1 MEAFVVVL
9 VVLIGVFLI
18 IAITGADP
26 KPHRIPVADS
36 SARLTLEEVVWI
48 NRISALRILA
58 PEMAIDLAARLQG
71 DAWQVANASLCAT
84 LLELNREDKA
94 LALYSYLDAH
104 HSREALAKML
114 YQLIDAGEAAKALEL
129 LKRTGDKRPSDPL
142 LRIPLLLAEGDQDT
156 ANSEL
161 ETFATTSNLSAQ
173 QWLGL
178 ARLQRQSGKEDAARH
193 SLAQFWALQK
203 TVPAE
208 DIVGLEILARELAF
222 LGDLQQLLEISDS
235 LSLQR
240 NNPFIAPMIEAGWLA
255 QAQQQIQ
262 RLDANWR
269 DEHYDQLLDAML
281 RHRQLREAEALL
293 EEVEEGA
300 HDALLLR
307 LAQWWIDQGAVSEA
321 ERDVQRLSRHETQR
335 ISLYLSLWSLYE
347 QSQPD
352 LVTSMLG
359 QAERWIEYLPEDTDR
374 DHLRLQVLNARLTLQ
389 SRLPERQRT
398 SYEIR
403 RALEQIQRLAERQP
417 LFDRA
422 FTDTRHA
429 LLLQRLDRP
438 ADARSL
444 LDNVRGT
451 LVTDNAPEEIEAF
464 DMALLLDDLAIAYLR
479 LGDVDKAVDLIRR
492 IPGEISYPSDWI
504 DALLEQDLLAH
515 AVDGLGYRDLFDPR
529 NGPQRLLKKL
539 DAAATD
545 ESRTLKHRLLDKVF
559 SDDFWRQPNAV

>member
-1 MEAFVVVL
+1 MEVFVFVL

-26 KPHRIPVADS
+26 KPRRIAVADS

-48 NRISALRILA
+48 NRISTLRFLA

-84 LLELNREDKA
+84 LLELNREEKA
-94 LALYSYLDAH
+94 LGLYSYLDAH
-104 HSREALAKML
+104 HRREALAKML
-114 YQLIDAGEAAKALEL
+114 YQLIDAGEVEKALEL
-129 LKRTGDKRPSDPL
+129 LKRTGDERPSDPL

-173 QWLGL
+173 QWLDL
-178 ARLQRQSGKEDAARH
+178 ARLQRQSGKEDAVRH
-193 SLAQFWALQK
+193 SLAQFWALQQ

-208 DIVGLEILARELAF
+208 DIVGLEIFARELAS
-222 LGDLQQLLEISDS
+222 LGDLQQLLDISDS

-240 NNPFIAPMIEAGWLA
+240 DNPFIAPMIEAGWFA

-262 RLDANWR
+262 RLDADWR
-269 DEHYDQLLDAML
+269 NEHYDQLFDAML

-293 EEVEEGA
+293 KEVEDSA

-307 LAQWWIDQGAVSEA
+307 LAQWWIDQGAVSDA
-321 ERDVQRLSRHETQR
+321 ERDVQRMSRHETQR
-335 ISLYLSLWSLYE
+335 ISLYLSLWALYE

-352 LVTSMLG
+352 LATSLLG
-359 QAERWIEYLPEDTDR
+359 QAERWIEYLSENTDR

-429 LLLQRLDRP
+429 FLLQRLDRP

-444 LDNVRGT
+444 LDNVRDT
-451 LVTDNAPEEIEAF
+451 LVTANTPEEIEAF
-464 DMALLLDDLAIAYLR
+464 DMALLLDALAIAYLR
-479 LGDVDKAVDLIRR
+479 LGNVDEAVDLIRR
-492 IPGEISYPSDWI
+492 IPEEISYPSDWI

-529 NGPQRLLKKL
+529 NGPQRLLEKL

-559 SDDFWRQPNAV
+559 SDDFWRQPNAA

>member
-1 MEAFVVVL
+1 M
-9 VVLIGVFLI
+9 
-18 IAITGADP
+18 
-26 KPHRIPVADS
+26 
-36 SARLTLEEVVWI
+36 WI
-48 NRISALRILA
+48 NRISTLRILA
-58 PEMAIDLAARLQG
+58 PEIAIDLAARLQG
-71 DAWQVANASLCAT
+71 DARQVANASLCAT
-84 LLELNREDKA
+84 LLELNREKEA
-94 LALYSYLDAH
+94 LGLYSYLDAH
-104 HSREALAKML
+104 HRRDALATML
-114 YQLIDAGEAAKALEL
+114 YQLIDAGEAEKALEL
-129 LKRTGDKRPSDPL
+129 LKRTGDKCPSDPL
-142 LRIPLLLAEGDQDT
+142 LRIPLLLAEGDQNT

-173 QWLGL
+173 QWLDL

-193 SLAQFWALQK
+193 SLAQFWALQQ

-208 DIVGLEILARELAF
+208 DIVGLEIFARELAS
-222 LGDLQQLLEISDS
+222 LGDLQQLLDISDS

-240 NNPFIAPMIEAGWLA
+240 DNPFIAPMIEAGWLA

-269 DEHYDQLLDAML
+269 DEHYDQLFDAML
-281 RHRQLREAEALL
+281 RHRQLREVEALL
-293 EEVEEGA
+293 EEVGDGV

-335 ISLYLSLWSLYE
+335 ISLYMSLWTLYE

-352 LVTSMLG
+352 LATSMLG
-359 QAERWIEYLPEDTDR
+359 QAERWIEYLPEDIDR

-444 LDNVRGT
+444 LDNVRDT

-479 LGDVDKAVDLIRR
+479 LGDVDEAVDLIRR

-559 SDDFWRQPNAV
+559 SDDFWRQPNAA